1 MNTHTGEEAC
11 SYSQGTEGSE
21 SFEHRSPQANN
32 GDSESP
38 GELCLGPNSE
48 EADAKNN
55 MKLLENAKK
64 PYTCSICNK
73 SFAYNYTMIIH
84 MRTHTIEKPFKCI
97 LCSKPFSYKKN
108 ITRHMRI
115 HTGEKPFSC
124 MICSKQFVQNSEV
137 KSHMRIHTSEKPFSC
152 MICSKR
158 FAHKYHAKS
167 HMQTHTGEKLYSC
180 SHCNKSYAS
189 KRFFKRHVRN
199 HTNEISYSVSLNKG
213 KEDESYRVSPKEQC
227 LVPNCEDNV
236 VPDNKAESREKSDK
250 GAESS
255 NCKVESIEKLY
266 ICSLC
271 NKSFKHNDSLKVH
284 MRIHTIK

>member
-38 GELCLGPNSE
+38 GE
-48 EADAKNN
+48 ADAKNN

-73 SFAYNYTMIIH
+73 SFAYNYTMISH
-84 MRTHTIEKPFKCI
+84 MPTHTIEKPFKCI

-124 MICSKQFVQNSEV
+124 TICSKQ
-137 KSHMRIHTSEKPFSC
+137 
-152 MICSKR
+152 

-213 KEDESYRVSPKEQC
+213 KEDESYRVSPK
-227 LVPNCEDNV
+227 
-236 VPDNKAESREKSDK
+236 
-250 GAESS
+250 
-255 NCKVESIEKLY
+255 
-266 ICSLC
+266 
-271 NKSFKHNDSLKVH
+271 
-284 MRIHTIK
+284 